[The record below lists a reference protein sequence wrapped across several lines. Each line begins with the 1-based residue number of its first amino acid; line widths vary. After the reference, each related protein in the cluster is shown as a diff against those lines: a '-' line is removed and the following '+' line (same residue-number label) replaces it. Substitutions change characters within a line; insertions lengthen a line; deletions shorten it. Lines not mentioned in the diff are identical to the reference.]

1 MVGSNRGSYTIGSN
15 QKMLLEN
22 STSLGI
28 PETAGQASIVIYL
41 RSNQRPERQV
51 VAKVHILDGELS
63 KNRP

>member
-1 MVGSNRGSYTIGSN
+1 MWI
-15 QKMLLEN
+15 LE
-22 STSLGI
+22 TPQVLEI

-41 RSNQRPERQV
+41 RGNQRLERQV